1 MKLSDIMG
9 NAGLSMYA
17 QVALLI
23 FFAVFIAIIIRTW
36 APSRRGELQEAAMLP
51 LNDEL
56 PVVRSS
62 AAPRAQEG

>member
-36 APSRRGELQEAAMLP
+36 APSRRRELQDAAMLP

-56 PVVRSS
+56 PVARSS
-62 AAPRAQEG
+62 AAPDAQRD

>member
-17 QVALLI
+17 QVALVI
-23 FFAVFIAIIIRTW
+23 FLAVFIAVTIRTW
-36 APSRRGELQEAAMLP
+36 APSRRREMDEAAMLP

-56 PVVRSS
+56 PVVHG
-62 AAPRAQEG
+62 QER

>member
-23 FFAVFIAIIIRTW
+23 FVVVFIAIIIRTW
-36 APSRRGELQEAAMLP
+36 APSRRHELQEAAMLP

-56 PVVRSS
+56 PAARPAS
-62 AAPRAQEG
+62 ARAQEG

>member
-17 QVALLI
+17 QVALIL
-23 FFAVFIAIIIRTW
+23 FLAVFIAVIIRTW
-36 APSRRGELQEAAMLP
+36 APSRRREMQEAAMLP

-56 PVVRSS
+56 P
-62 AAPRAQEG
+62 APRGQER

>member
-23 FFAVFIAIIIRTW
+23 FLAVFIAIVIRTW
-36 APSRRGELQEAAMLP
+36 APSRRRELQDAAMIP

-56 PVVRSS
+56 PVTRSVS
-62 AAPRAQEG
+62 ASRPQEG

>member
-17 QVALLI
+17 QVALVL
-23 FFAVFIAIIIRTW
+23 FLAVFIAVIIRTW
-36 APSRRGELQEAAMLP
+36 APSRRREMQDAAMIP

-56 PVVRSS
+56 PASRG
-62 AAPRAQEG
+62 QES

>member
-17 QVALLI
+17 QVALIMFL
-23 FFAVFIAIIIRTW
+23 AVFIAVTIRTW
-36 APSRRGELQEAAMLP
+36 VPSRKREMDEAAMLP

-56 PVVRSS
+56 PAVRG
-62 AAPRAQEG
+62 QER

>member
-17 QVALLI
+17 QVALLL
-23 FFAVFIAIIIRTW
+23 FLAVFIAVIIRTW
-36 APSRRGELQEAAMLP
+36 APSRRLELEEAAMLP

-56 PVVRSS
+56 PAVRG
-62 AAPRAQEG
+62 REG

>member
-17 QVALLI
+17 QVALVI
-23 FFAVFIAIIIRTW
+23 FLAVFIAVTIRTW
-36 APSRRGELQEAAMLP
+36 APSRRRQMQEDAMLP

-56 PVVRSS
+56 PASRG
-62 AAPRAQEG
+62 QER

>member
-17 QVALLI
+17 QVALIL
-23 FFAVFIAIIIRTW
+23 FLAVFIAVIIRTW
-36 APSRRGELQEAAMLP
+36 APSRRREMQEAAMLP

-56 PVVRSS
+56 PAHRG
-62 AAPRAQEG
+62 QER